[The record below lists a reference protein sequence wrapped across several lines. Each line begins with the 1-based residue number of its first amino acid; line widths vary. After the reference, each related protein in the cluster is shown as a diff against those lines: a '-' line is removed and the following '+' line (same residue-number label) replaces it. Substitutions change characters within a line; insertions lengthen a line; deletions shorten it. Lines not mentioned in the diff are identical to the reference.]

1 MYVHN
6 VMTRYRKKSSKNA
19 DPPKVVN
26 VTTEGEVR
34 YSNRSGE
41 LQVKEKPAK
50 KKPKAPPTKTKPK
63 VASGWWLQSQQRHT
77 AVTHSCG
84 LADLLWNLKQQICIS
99 DMSYVRI

>member
-1 MYVHN
+1 
-6 VMTRYRKKSSKNA
+6 MTRYRRKSSKNA

-50 KKPKAPPTKTKPK
+50 VYKKKPKAPPAKTKPK
-63 VASGWWLQSQQRHT
+63 VEQNEELYEPYELDDQQE
-77 AVTHSCG
+77 VYECV
-84 LADLLWNLKQQICIS
+84 D
-99 DMSYVRI
+99 

>member
-1 MYVHN
+1 
-6 VMTRYRKKSSKNA
+6 MTRYRRKSSKNA

-50 KKPKAPPTKTKPK
+50 KKPKATKTKPT
-63 VASGWWLQSQQRHT
+63 VEQSEELYEPYELDVQQELYEC
-77 AVTHSCG
+77 V
-84 LADLLWNLKQQICIS
+84 D
-99 DMSYVRI
+99 

>member
-6 VMTRYRKKSSKNA
+6 VMTRYRKKSSKNVS
-19 DPPKVVN
+19 PPRVVK

-50 KKPKAPPTKTKPK
+50 VYKKKPKAPAKTKPEVEQNK
-63 VASGWWLQSQQRHT
+63 DLYEPYELDDQQE
-77 AVTHSCG
+77 AGSEIYECV
-84 LADLLWNLKQQICIS
+84 D
-99 DMSYVRI
+99 

>member
-19 DPPKVVN
+19 DPPRVVN

-50 KKPKAPPTKTKPK
+50 VYKKKPKVEQNEELYEPYE
-63 VASGWWLQSQQRHT
+63 LDDQQE
-77 AVTHSCG
+77 VYECV
-84 LADLLWNLKQQICIS
+84 D
-99 DMSYVRI
+99 

>member
-6 VMTRYRKKSSKNA
+6 VMTRYRRKSSKNA

-50 KKPKAPPTKTKPK
+50 VYKKKPKAPTKTKPE
-63 VASGWWLQSQQRHT
+63 VEQNEELYEPYELDDQQE
-77 AVTHSCG
+77 VYECV
-84 LADLLWNLKQQICIS
+84 D
-99 DMSYVRI
+99 